1 MKASRVISIL
11 LVIVLVASSIGAA
24 RAVELTFSTS
34 KAEYLFGEILALTG
48 KTDPRKVVTLQL
60 LNPIGDLLA
69 IDQFEA
75 DANGNFQRNFLTF
88 PPEASQRYPQGEYT
102 IKAIVEGATA
112 EKKIILGQA
121 APPPTPQAP
130 TGVRVTVQSIPDRYI
145 FINRFGQL
153 AYRVEVFKLEP
164 KISVAVESAADVF
177 DASNKVT
184 SKLSR
189 LIEFADS
196 NNDNDYQKGV
206 DADIRRIDSSELA
219 WTNQL
224 VNQSFTRWQYTA
236 VLRGVRD
243 SLNVNLNVTV
253 VGGNGNATV
262 TLRVAG
268 HSFGNPSNK
277 LALMWE
283 GKASKELDIGPAEF
297 GINIRSG
304 TSFTSPFQ
312 RLDANANIDGANIA
326 VRSRIV
332 EETEDLH
339 EGDTQ
344 KIVYTTLPAFGT
356 AATQR
361 SIIGAR
367 IGVPVPEF
375 PPIGIVLAFA
385 ILVSAVLVMRRNGSP
400 IFAQM
405 PK

>member
-1 MKASRVISIL
+1 MKASRVVSIL
-11 LVIVLVASSIGAA
+11 LVIALIASNIGAA
-24 RAVELTFSTS
+24 TAVELTFSTS
-34 KAEYLFGEILALTG
+34 KTEYFFGEVLALTG
-48 KTDPRKVVTLQL
+48 MTDPRKVVTLQL
-60 LNPIGDLLA
+60 FNPIGDLLA

-75 DANGNFQRNFLTF
+75 DASGNFQRNFLTF
-88 PPEASQRYPQGEYT
+88 PAEASQRYTQGEYT
-102 IKAIVEGATA
+102 VKAIVEGATA
-112 EKKIILGQA
+112 EKKIILRQVG
-121 APPPTPQAP
+121 PPLSPQAP
-130 TGVRVTVQSIPDRYI
+130 TGVRVTVQSIPERYI
-145 FINRFGQL
+145 LVNRYGQL
-153 AYRVEVFKLEP
+153 TYRVEVFRLEP
-164 KISVAVESAADVF
+164 KISVAVESAPNVF
-177 DASNKVT
+177 DEANKVT

-189 LIEFADS
+189 LIEFTDS

-206 DADIRRIDSSELA
+206 DADIRRVDSSELT

-236 VLRGVRD
+236 VLRGVKD
-243 SLNVNLNVTV
+243 NLNVNLNVTV
-253 VGGNGNATV
+253 VGGEGNATV
-262 TLRVAG
+262 TLRIAG

-283 GKASKELDIGPAEF
+283 GKAGKELDIGPAEF

-312 RLDANANIDGANIA
+312 RLDANANIDGASIA

-344 KIVYTTLPAFGT
+344 KIIYTTLPAFGT

-375 PPIGIVLAFA
+375 PPFGIIFAFA
-385 ILVSAVLVMRRNGSP
+385 ILVSAVVVMRRRGSP